1 MSEMERMKTM
11 NERKG
16 GNNKL
21 LIVIGVA
28 IIFLLVAAIT
38 IIIIV
43 SRNKNKD
50 YLGDTTSDQG
60 TEIRSVI
67 VTQENAEELMED
79 MTSTEFAKPGYY
91 TVAMTTGWHFEDSTA
106 VSYDAYVKNN
116 ADNSHNVYFDLFLE
130 DDPDN
135 PIYMSPVISL
145 GAELDQISLSREL
158 PKGEYKC
165 VMIYHL
171 VDDNQE
177 TVDTLHV
184 TQTVIIEN

>member
-1 MSEMERMKTM
+1 MDKM
-11 NERKG
+11 KG
-16 GNNKL
+16 GNNRL
-21 LIVIGVA
+21 LIIIGSVI
-28 IIFLLVAAIT
+28 IILLVAAIAIL
-38 IIIIV
+38 II
-43 SRNKNKD
+43 SRYKNKD
-50 YLGDTTSDQG
+50 YTENSTTGQD

-67 VTQENAEELMED
+67 ITKENADALMED
-79 MTSTEFAKPGYY
+79 MTSQEPAKPGYY
-91 TVAMTTGWHFEDSTA
+91 TVAMTTGWHFENSKA
-106 VSYDAYVKNN
+106 VSYDAYVKND

-145 GAELDQISLSREL
+145 GAELNQISLSREL

-184 TQTVIIEN
+184 AQTVIIEN